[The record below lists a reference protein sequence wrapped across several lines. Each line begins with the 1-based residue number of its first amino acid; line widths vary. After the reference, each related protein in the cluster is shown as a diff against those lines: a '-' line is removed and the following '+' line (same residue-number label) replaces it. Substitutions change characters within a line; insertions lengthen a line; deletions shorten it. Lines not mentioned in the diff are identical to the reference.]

1 MAMIT
6 ALWTSRGRGKRVTVS
21 LNGKSAFSLKAEVA
35 VKEKLEVGQELA
47 GNRIESLARSDQ
59 FQRCHDAADR
69 YLSYRPRS
77 AHEMRQRLLRRGF
90 SDNIVEAVL
99 KRLIE
104 QGLVDDIAFAEFWRD
119 NRQSFS
125 PRSQRLTKLELRQKG
140 VSSDIIEQVISTI
153 SDDYNAY
160 QVAVSYAY
168 RRPLS
173 DYENFHRRLGGYL
186 KRRGFSYGVIKETSE
201 RLWQEIGDQ
210 QG

>member
-1 MAMIT
+1 
-6 ALWTSRGRGKRVTVS
+6 
-21 LNGKSAFSLKAEVA
+21 
-35 VKEKLEVGQELA
+35 
-47 GNRIESLARSDQ
+47 
-59 FQRCHDAADR
+59 
-69 YLSYRPRS
+69 
-77 AHEMRQRLLRRGF
+77 MRQRLLRRGF

-153 SDDYNAY
+153 SDDHNAY
-160 QVAVSYAY
+160 QAAASYAY

-173 DYENFHRRLGGYL
+173 DYESFHRRLGGYL